1 MFTDTGIFL
10 FARSACNKVVNQF
23 SKIHATLPL
32 HLSSPPPSVTHRYP
46 YLIQLLERRGMPK
59 HCHVTTSEVG

>member
-1 MFTDTGIFL
+1 MFTVYSSLPVPLSI
-10 FARSACNKVVNQF
+10 KVVNQF
-23 SKIHATLPL
+23 AKIHATLPL
-32 HLSSPPPSVTHRYP
+32 HLSSPPSVTHRYP

>member
-10 FARSACNKVVNQF
+10 FARSAFNKVVNQF

-32 HLSSPPPSVTHRYP
+32 HLSSPPPSPTVI
-46 YLIQLLERRGMPK
+46 L
-59 HCHVTTSEVG
+59 TSYNYWKGVACPNIAT